1 MLTPDRDGLWVDK
14 RDPRRALPLDDV
26 TWVHDCV
33 RYLRPEWVIFY
44 KARLQRAKDE
54 RDLRA
59 VLPVLDAGRRAW
71 LREAIAEQH
80 PGHDWLAV
88 I

>member
-1 MLTPDRDGLWVDK
+1 M
-14 RDPRRALPLDDV
+14 
-26 TWVHDCV
+26 
-33 RYLRPEWVIFY
+33 RYPRPEWVILST
-44 KARLQRAKDE
+44 ARLQRAKDE

-59 VLPVLDAGRRAW
+59 VPPVLDAGRRAW

-80 PGHDWLAV
+80 PGHDGLAV